1 MRVEEEPMKKSK
13 TGEDGLESSSGK
25 GGENSDDRF
34 PLSHFKPKKLVR
46 WKTLASKKTF
56 DVSSADVGGKAEKGC
71 EGAKGA
77 PGGSY
82 GKSVP
87 LTRVCKVS
95 SPGNPSVHPE
105 KNVTVLLSDDDSE
118 NDELFGSDTEV
129 EGSGEGGE
137 QNQSE
142 VSTNDG
148 KGYLASLESNP
159 TENIERSPPL
169 NQGSVG
175 GSMFTFPGAACDLLA
190 ALDTLSYS
198 SFSSLT
204 VAQMLQV
211 VLMYDPAM

>member
-95 SPGNPSVHPE
+95 SP
-105 KNVTVLLSDDDSE
+105 
-118 NDELFGSDTEV
+118 DTKV